1 MQTIAELERRI
12 SAALQRIG
20 DGIEAV
26 STPPAADAAAPA
38 ETAADIPTTAAADAA
53 TIARLQAELDAE
65 RRQTEVLR
73 AQLAAARTSQPAAAP
88 VVPPAPVVTDAE
100 AAARIEKMTKQ
111 LDVQGLEL
119 HRMRKT
125 VVQLRE
131 NLRGLRRAQTAN
143 LADPEQINR
152 AMAAEL
158 EAMRVARLSEVAELD
173 EIVAEL
179 SPLIGEVR
187 ENA

>member
-1 MQTIAELERRI
+1 MQNIAELERRI

-20 DGIEAV
+20 DGIEGLAAPSPEV
-26 STPPAADAAAPA
+26 VAEASAEPAADN
-38 ETAADIPTTAAADAA
+38 TA
-53 TIARLQAELDAE
+53 TIARLQAELEAE
-65 RRQTEVLR
+65 RRQTDVLR
-73 AQLAAARTSQPAAAP
+73 AQLAAARTSQPAPVTLAP
-88 VVPPAPVVTDAE
+88 VPPAPVVTDAE
-100 AAARIEKMTKQ
+100 AAAQIEKMTKQ

-131 NLRGLRRAQTAN
+131 NLRGMRRAQTAN

-152 AMAAEL
+152 AMAAEI

-173 EIVAEL
+173 EIMAEL
-179 SPLIGEVR
+179 NPLIGEVR

>member
-20 DGIEAV
+20 DGIEAI
-26 STPPAADAAAPA
+26 AAPSPLAGATAPA
-38 ETAADIPTTAAADAA
+38 ETAAEPAADAP
-53 TIARLQAELDAE
+53 IARLQAELEAE

-73 AQLAAARTSQPAAAP
+73 AQLAAARTSA
-88 VVPPAPVVTDAE
+88 PAPVVTDAE
-100 AAARIEKMTKQ
+100 AAARIEKMTQQ

-131 NLRGLRRAQTAN
+131 NLRGMRRAQTAN

-158 EAMRVARLSEVAELD
+158 EAMRVTRLSEVAELD
-173 EIVAEL
+173 EVMAEL
-179 SPLIGEVR
+179 APLIGEVR

>member
-20 DGIEAV
+20 DGIE
-26 STPPAADAAAPA
+26 SLAAPSKDAEATDPAAPA
-38 ETAADIPTTAAADAA
+38 AVADSAA
-53 TIARLQAELDAE
+53 IARLQSELEAE
-65 RRQTEVLR
+65 RRQTDVLR
-73 AQLAAARTSQPAAAP
+73 AQLSAARMSQPTPAAP
-88 VVPPAPVVTDAE
+88 VISVAE
-100 AAARIEKMTKQ
+100 AAARIEKMTNQ

-131 NLRGLRRAQTAN
+131 NLRGMRRAQTAN
-143 LADPEQINR
+143 LADPDQINR

-158 EAMRVARLSEVAELD
+158 EAMRVTRLSEVAELD
-173 EIVAEL
+173 EIIAEL
-179 SPLIGEVR
+179 DPLIGGVR
-187 ENA
+187 EDA

>member
-1 MQTIAELERRI
+1 MQNIAELERRI

-20 DGIEAV
+20 DGIEGLAAP
-26 STPPAADAAAPA
+26 SPEAEAPPATLSDIDS
-38 ETAADIPTTAAADAA
+38 TAM
-53 TIARLQAELDAE
+53 ARLQAELEAE
-65 RRQTEVLR
+65 RRQTDVLR
-73 AQLAAARTSQPAAAP
+73 AQLAAARTSQPAPVPAAP
-88 VVPPAPVVTDAE
+88 VISDAE

-131 NLRGLRRAQTAN
+131 NLRGMRRAQTAN

-173 EIVAEL
+173 EIMAEL
-179 SPLIGEVR
+179 DPLIGEVR

>member
-1 MQTIAELERRI
+1 MQNIAELERRI

-20 DGIEAV
+20 DGIEGLAAPSPGAV
-26 STPPAADAAAPA
+26 AAATA
-38 ETAADIPTTAAADAA
+38 EPTADDTA
-53 TIARLQAELDAE
+53 TIARLQAELEAE
-65 RRQTEVLR
+65 RRQTDVLR
-73 AQLAAARTSQPAAAP
+73 AQLAAARTSQPAP
-88 VVPPAPVVTDAE
+88 VTPAPVVTDAE
-100 AAARIEKMTKQ
+100 AAAQIEKMTKQ

-131 NLRGLRRAQTAN
+131 NLRGMRRAQTAN

-152 AMAAEL
+152 AMAAEI

-173 EIVAEL
+173 EIMAEL
-179 SPLIGEVR
+179 NPLIGEVR